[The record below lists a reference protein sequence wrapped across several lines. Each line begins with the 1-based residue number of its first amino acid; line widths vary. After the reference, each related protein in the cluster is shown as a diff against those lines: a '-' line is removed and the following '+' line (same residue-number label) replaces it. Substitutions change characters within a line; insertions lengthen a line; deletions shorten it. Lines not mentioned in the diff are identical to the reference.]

1 MHNVTKLGR
10 NINPYYSHLV
20 AGKSMS
26 NTETE
31 DKFTVDKINSYDLL
45 KSSKLCRILKKRKLK
60 DKQQSRKLLTKCIA
74 NG

>member
-45 KSSKLCRILKKRKLK
+45 KSSKLCRILKKKIKR
-60 DKQQSRKLLTKCIA
+60 QQSRKLLTKCIA